1 MNCPHPV
8 LSGEMHYA
16 RIPPEYWRARLRMAR
31 AMGVDA
37 ISTYVFWNRHEPE
50 PGGYEFGG
58 WNDVAAYV
66 RLASEE
72 DLRVILRPGP
82 YVCAEW
88 EFGGLPAWLL
98 REGQIPVRSTD
109 ERYMAPVRKWLKR
122 LGKELAPLQA
132 ANGGPIIAVQI
143 ENEYGAYGND
153 ETYMAAMRDA
163 LVQAGFGASPFFTID
178 QPGDLAAGALTGIP
192 IATTFAPGDP
202 GSQLARIRDLRPDEP
217 LLCGEYW
224 AGWFD
229 HWGEPHA
236 QLDDAQQLVDL
247 EWMLRAGA
255 SVNIYMLHGGTNF
268 AFWNGANFSKE
279 GAYQPTTTSYDY
291 CAAIDE
297 AGRPTAKYF
306 AFREIIARVRG
317 HEAPHVPKARA
328 TIEIPHFRLS
338 ECAPPWPL
346 TQTIF
351 ESAQP
356 LAMEAMGAAFG
367 FVLYRTTLANGASGT
382 LEIGGL
388 HDYAA
393 IMVDGAVVSYMDRRL
408 SEAPVRLDA
417 PPGAQLQILVE
428 NCGRANYGRAF
439 AAERKGITGGV
450 TLNGEPLEHWQ
461 MAPLPMDDLSAL
473 EFEKKQA
480 TAPAFYRG
488 HFELDAPGDTF
499 LDVRSL
505 RKGSLWVNGRNVGR
519 FWETGPQRTLFVPA
533 PWLRAGAN
541 EIVAF
546 DLHAH
551 AQPPALRGVR
561 EPIFER

>member
-1 MNCPHPV
+1 MKCPHPV

-16 RIPPEYWRARLRMAR
+16 RIPPEYWRVRLRMAR
-31 AMGVDA
+31 AMGIDA
-37 ISTYVFWNRHEPE
+37 ISTYVFWNRHERE
-50 PGGYEFGG
+50 PGRYDFDE

-66 RLASEE
+66 RLAAEE
-72 DLRVILRPGP
+72 DLHVILRPGP

-88 EFGGLPAWLL
+88 EFGGLPAWLM
-98 REGQIPVRSTD
+98 REGEIPVRSTD
-109 ERYMAPVRKWLKR
+109 ARYMDPLREWLNR

-132 ANGGPIIAVQI
+132 AYGGPIIAVQI
-143 ENEYGAYGND
+143 ENEYGAFGND
-153 ETYMAAMRDA
+153 EAYMAAVRDA
-163 LVQAGFGASPFFTID
+163 LVQAGFGPSPFFTID

-202 GSQLARIRDLRPDEP
+202 ESQLARIRQLRPDEP

-236 QLDDAQQLVDL
+236 QLEDTLQVADL

-268 AFWNGANFSKE
+268 GFWNGANFNDE
-279 GAYQPTTTSYDY
+279 GQYQPTTTSYDY

-306 AFREIIARVRG
+306 AFRDVVARVRG
-317 HEAPHVPKARA
+317 RKARPVPEIPA
-328 TIEIPHFRLS
+328 AIEIPEFVLR
-338 ECAPPWPL
+338 ECAAPWDL
-346 TQTIF
+346 VQTIF
-351 ESAQP
+351 ESVQP
-356 LAMEAMGAAFG
+356 LSMETLGAAFG
-367 FVLYRTTLANGASGT
+367 FVLYRTVLSEGASGT
-382 LEIGGL
+382 LQIDGL
-388 HDYAA
+388 RDYAVV
-393 IMVDGAVVSYMDRRL
+393 MLDGTPVAHLDRRL
-408 SEAPVRLDA
+408 NENRVRLDA
-417 PPGAQLQILVE
+417 GPGAQLQILVE

-439 AAERKGITGGV
+439 PGERKGITGRV
-450 TLNGEPLEHWQ
+450 TLNGALLENWQ
-461 MAPLPMDDLSAL
+461 MAPLPMDDLTAL
-473 EFEKKQA
+473 QFEGKQA

-488 HFELDAPGDTF
+488 RFALDEPGDTF
-499 LDVRSL
+499 LDVRAL
-505 RKGSLWVNGRNVGR
+505 RKGALWVNGHNAGR
-519 FWETGPQRTLFVPA
+519 FWEIGPQRTLYVPA
-533 PWLRAGAN
+533 PWLHAGEN

-551 AQPPALRGVR
+551 AEPRPLRGLR